1 MNPGSRVKITGI
13 YQILERNLGG
23 LDRSMPDKGL
33 KFHYI
38 QMIGLGSENSYRKM
52 TKDFSEEEINEFERF
67 SKKTDIFEII
77 SKNIA
82 PSLFGH
88 EEIKKAIALLM
99 FGGTYI

>member
-1 MNPGSRVKITGI
+1 MINQQILKIQEENEDVPAGEIPRTYQVSVDRYLCNQLNPGSRVKITGI

-52 TKDFSEEEINEFERF
+52 TKDFTEAEINEYERF
-67 SKKTDIFEII
+67 SK
-77 SKNIA
+77 
-82 PSLFGH
+82 
-88 EEIKKAIALLM
+88 
-99 FGGTYI
+99 